1 MSFKLI
7 LLKELIVSV
16 EVVTSFLPEIKNLVS
31 LFVLF
36 LSSPSVWGD
45 IRSQLVNYIDYQQ
58 IDIQAYSPYS
68 PFKEAKYRNVGTGY
82 NDFVLPMD
90 FSMKNAVIQRHSSEM
105 PSKTHNLLISSR
117 HYTFRLLG
125 NGLVDDAIIQSN
137 SSGIPSE
144 NTESM
149 KVSGR
154 KNAFAPPTEGMPIND
169 AILPL
174 LIFSFIYLIVKH
186 ILKIKAQRI

>member
-1 MSFKLI
+1 MPIK
-7 LLKELIVSV
+7 
-16 EVVTSFLPEIKNLVS
+16 IKNIIS
-31 LFVLF
+31 LIVLF
-36 LSSPSVWGD
+36 LSSSSVWGD
-45 IRSQLVNYIDYQQ
+45 IRSQLVNYKDYQQ
-58 IDIQAYSPYS
+58 IDIQAYSPYNS
-68 PFKEAKYRNVGTGY
+68 FKEAKYRNVGTGY

-90 FSMKNAVIQRHSSEM
+90 FSMKNAVIQRYSSEM

-125 NGLVDDAIIQSN
+125 DGLVDDAIIQSN

-149 KVSGR
+149 NVSGR

-174 LIFSFIYLIVKH
+174 LIFSFIYLIVKL

>member
-1 MSFKLI
+1 MPIK
-7 LLKELIVSV
+7 
-16 EVVTSFLPEIKNLVS
+16 IKNIIS
-31 LFVLF
+31 LIVLF

-45 IRSQLVNYIDYQQ
+45 IRSQLVNYKDYQQ
-58 IDIQAYSPYS
+58 IDIQAYSPYN

-90 FSMKNAVIQRHSSEM
+90 FSMKNAIIQRHSSEM

-125 NGLVDDAIIQSN
+125 DGLVDDAIIQSN
-137 SSGIPSE
+137 SSSIPSE
-144 NTESM
+144 NIESM
-149 KVSGR
+149 SGVSNR

-174 LIFSFIYLIVKH
+174 LIFSFIYLIVKL